1 MSPVACNSFVCSL
14 SREKSDEIA
23 KWYII
28 VNNKQ
33 YYIQMGSGENL
44 IVSTLDLET
53 KLTQLEVTIVSTGE
67 CGGVIAR
74 VCLAP

>member
-1 MSPVACNSFVCSL
+1 
-14 SREKSDEIA
+14 
-23 KWYII
+23 
-28 VNNKQ
+28 
-33 YYIQMGSGENL
+33 MGSGENL